1 MPLRLQ
7 MAIRAEALGDA
18 DVQQFV
24 NRDLRLLIMHPD
36 CHWRGVPANDARQ
49 SRIP

>member
-1 MPLRLQ
+1 
-7 MAIRAEALGDA
+7 
-18 DVQQFV
+18 
-24 NRDLRLLIMHPD
+24 LRLLIMHPD